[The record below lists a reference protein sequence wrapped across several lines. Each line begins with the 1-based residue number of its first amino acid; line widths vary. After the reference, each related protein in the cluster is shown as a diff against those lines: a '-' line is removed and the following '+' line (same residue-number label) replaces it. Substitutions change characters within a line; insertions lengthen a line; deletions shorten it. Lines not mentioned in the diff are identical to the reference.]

1 MRFGPSVR
9 GEEPDMQTKRSFGPE
24 IKVGI
29 FVLAGLLL
37 LAYLS
42 IRLGEVRLGKEK
54 GYTVWATFKSVSG
67 LVKESPVEMAGIEI
81 GRVKDVRLAN
91 GKARVEMLISPK
103 VRITKD
109 AGAVIRTKGVLGD
122 KFIEIK
128 QGEAEQVIPA
138 NGVIAKTVS
147 PPDLDELMAKAGPA
161 IEEIQTVA
169 AGINEFIGEKKTGA
183 DFRSLVSNLNN
194 ASVSIKNVSEDIE
207 AGKGTLGRL
216 LQDESLYVQAEETM
230 GALHSIAKRVDKGE
244 GTLGKLVRDDTL
256 YQTAK
261 EALESIHGVTSKV
274 AKGEGA
280 LGKLISDDGIVAKA
294 ESAMTSL
301 QSVAQ
306 KIDKGEGTLGK
317 LVNDPSLYNEAKKTM
332 RSVNKAASDFQEQIP
347 VTILGTVVGTVVR

>member
-1 MRFGPSVR
+1 
-9 GEEPDMQTKRSFGPE
+9 MQTKRSFGPE

-42 IRLGEVRLGKEK
+42 IRLGEIRLGEEK
-54 GYTVWATFKSVSG
+54 GYRIWATFKSVSG

-91 GKARVEMLISPK
+91 GRAKVEMLISPK
-103 VRITKD
+103 VRIRKD
-109 AGAVIRTKGVLGD
+109 AEAVIRTKGVLGD

-128 QGEAEQVIPA
+128 QGEAQEVIPA

-169 AGINEFIGEKKTGA
+169 AGINEFIGDKKAGA
-183 DFRSLVSNLNN
+183 DFRNVLSNLKD
-194 ASVSIKNVSEDIE
+194 ASVSIKNVSGDIE

-216 LQDESLYVQAEETM
+216 LQDESLYVKAEETM

-256 YQTAK
+256 YRTAK
-261 EALESIHGVTSKV
+261 ETLDSIHEVTQKV
-274 AKGEGA
+274 AKGEGT
-280 LGKLISDDGIVAKA
+280 LGKLISNDGAFTKV
-294 ESAMTSL
+294 ESTIDSL

-317 LVNDPSLYNEAKKTM
+317 LVNDPSLYNEAKKAI
-332 RSVNKAASDFQEQIP
+332 RSVNKAASDVQEQVP